1 MAKGSLLESVGD
13 AVVAS
18 RPASW
23 WDSLPK
29 DVQKEL
35 LEIRKTFQS
44 GGYPIR
50 KLTLA
55 RILADKCEE
64 RGLRALKE
72 RRFSEWLQKS

>member
-13 AVVAS
+13 AVEAC
-18 RPASW
+18 RPANW

-44 GGYPIR
+44 GGYPIK

-72 RRFSEWLQKS
+72 RRFSEWLSKN

>member
-1 MAKGSLLESVGD
+1 MAKGSLLESVSD
-13 AVVAS
+13 AVEAC

-23 WDSLPK
+23 LDSLPK

-35 LEIRKTFQS
+35 LEIRKTWQS
-44 GGYPIR
+44 GGYPVK

-55 RILADKCEE
+55 RILADKCAE

-72 RRFSEWLQKS
+72 RRFSEWLSKN